1 MTKTID
7 ISLGGVLFH
16 LEEAAY
22 YKLKKY
28 LKAVRRSLP
37 VDDDADEVMNEI
49 EARIAELLL
58 QKQATAQQVI
68 NVQQIDE
75 VIAVMGQPEDFE
87 EESNKGQFTATHQ
100 VKKSLFRD
108 MDHSIISGVAAGLAH
123 YIGID
128 ITLTRLI
135 FVVLFFVTHGSFLL
149 IYLLLWI
156 VMPKAKTATDKLRMT
171 GTQANLDNIVDKV
184 TSEESGGQKVRFSE
198 TLESTGSELAK
209 ILVKIIGFIILLV
222 TGILLISLFIS
233 ALTLSPLSDFS
244 MLINEHHWMEVL
256 NIPLGLISLLM
267 FILIGFPIALL
278 FLLGFK
284 LLFPHSNALNKNLL
298 IIAGTIWLLS
308 LVYTTVKASS
318 ILSHKNERIRMT
330 ALTTQWQSQKDKDT
344 LVLKSFKNPVTDAN
358 FIAGND
364 VRYRFKASHDG
375 QIHLKVVKFTEG
387 VTKSEAYHNAEEI
400 NFKINID
407 SIHNTI
413 NFAEMFQY
421 PVKKLVSDHY
431 IKVEISIP
439 DHMVVQTDDNIASFS
454 RTDDCD
460 NPLLLK
466 NEEGVIECLEI
477 LPDADRQEHLEI
489 NSNGVH
495 IKIGENDVQISA
507 NDSTKEAA
515 EIKIDEKGVR
525 IKAVDHNKK
534 TNITIDENGVKVN
547 KNH

>member
-28 LKAVRRSLP
+28 LQAVRRSLP
-37 VDDDADEVMNEI
+37 VDDDVDEVMNEI

-58 QKQATAQQVI
+58 QKQATNQQVI
-68 NVQQIDE
+68 NDKQIDE

-87 EESNKGQFTATHQ
+87 EEPIQGQFTATHH
-100 VKKSLFRD
+100 VKKALFRD
-108 MDHSIISGVAAGLAH
+108 MDRSMIAGVAAGLAH
-123 YIGID
+123 YIGLD
-128 ITLTRLI
+128 ITLMRLI
-135 FVVLFFVTHGSFLL
+135 FVVLFFVTHGSFFL

-156 VMPKAKTATDKLRMT
+156 VMPKAKTAADKLRMT
-171 GTQANLDNIVDKV
+171 GEKANLDNIVDKV
-184 TSEESGGQKVRFSE
+184 TSDEPGGQKVRFSE
-198 TLESTGSELAK
+198 TLENTGSDLAK
-209 ILVKIIGFIILLV
+209 IVVKIIGFVILLV
-222 TGILLISLFIS
+222 TGILLIGLFIS
-233 ALTLSPLSDFS
+233 ALTISPLSDFN
-244 MLINEHHWMEVL
+244 MVINQHHWMEVL
-256 NIPLGLISLLM
+256 HVPLGLISLLM
-267 FILIGFPIALL
+267 FILIGFPVALL

-284 LLFPHSNALNKNLL
+284 LLFPNSNALNKNVL

-318 ILSHKNERIRMT
+318 VLSHTNERTRIIT
-330 ALTTQWQSQKDKDT
+330 LATQWQSQKDT
-344 LVLKSFKNPVTDAN
+344 LILKSFKNSISKSN

-364 VRYRFKASHDG
+364 IRYRFKASHDG
-375 QIHLKVVKFTEG
+375 RIHLKVVKTAEG
-387 VTKSEAYHNAEEI
+387 ITKNEAYHNAEEI
-400 NFKINID
+400 NFKINVD
-407 SIHNTI
+407 SIYNTI

-431 IKVEISIP
+431 VKVEVSIP
-439 DHMVVQTDDNIASFS
+439 ENMVVQMDDNIASFS
-454 RTDDCD
+454 KTDDCD

-466 NEEGVIECLEI
+466 NEEGVLKCLEM
-477 LPDADRQEHLEI
+477 LPDGDRQEHLEI
-489 NSNGVH
+489 NSDGVH
-495 IKIGENDVQISA
+495 IKIGENGVHISA

-515 EIKIDEKGVR
+515 EIKIDENGVQ

-534 TNITIDENGVKVN
+534 TDITIDENGVKVK

>member
-28 LKAVRRSLP
+28 LQAVRRSLS

-58 QKQATAQQVI
+58 QKQASNQQVI
-68 NVQQIDE
+68 NTKQIDE

-87 EESNKGQFTATHQ
+87 EELDKGTFTSKHR
-100 VKKSLFRD
+100 VKKALFRD
-108 MDHSIISGVAAGLAH
+108 MDHSIFAGVASGLAH
-123 YIGID
+123 YIGMD
-128 ITLTRLI
+128 ITLMRLI
-135 FVVLFFVTHGSFLL
+135 FVVLFFVTHGSFIL

-184 TSEESGGQKVRFSE
+184 TSDDTDGQQVRFSE
-198 TLESTGSELAK
+198 TVESTGSELAK
-209 ILVKIIGFIILLV
+209 ILVKIIGFLILLV

-233 ALTLSPLSDFS
+233 ALTLSPLSDFN
-244 MLINEHHWMEVL
+244 MIINEHHWMDVL
-256 NIPLGLISLLM
+256 HIPLGLISLLM
-267 FILIGFPIALL
+267 FIIIGFPVALL

-284 LLFPHSNALNKNLL
+284 LLFPHSNALNKNVL

-318 ILSHKNERIRMT
+318 VLSHKNKRTHMT
-330 ALTTQWQSQKDKDT
+330 ALTTQWQQKDT
-344 LVLKSFKNPVTDAN
+344 LILKSFKNPKISTN

-364 VRYRFKASHDG
+364 VRYRFNASNDG
-375 QIHLKVVKFTEG
+375 QIHLKIVKTAEG
-387 VTKSEAYHNAEEI
+387 ITKNDAYHNAEEI
-400 NFKINID
+400 NFEVNID

-421 PVKKLVSDHY
+421 PVKKIVSDHY
-431 IKVEISIP
+431 VKVEISIP
-439 DHMVVQTDDNIASFS
+439 DNMVVKTDDNIASFS
-454 RTDDCD
+454 KTDDCD
-460 NPLLLK
+460 NPLLFK
-466 NEEGVIECLEI
+466 NEKGVIKCLEI
-477 LPDADRQEHLEI
+477 LPDSEKQENLEI
-489 NSNGVH
+489 NSDGVH
-495 IKIGENDVQISA
+495 IKIGENGIHISA

-515 EIKIDEKGVR
+515 EIKIDENGVQ
-525 IKAVDHNKK
+525 IKAVDHNEKA
-534 TNITIDENGVKVN
+534 NITIDENGIKVN